1 MSSVQS
7 FIRQIPLA
15 TTYYTCASGTPLY
28 TFVPTAANQFPG
40 NYPNGVGYC
49 VSGTFFTSA
58 NVSAG
63 CYLRDMGKTIK
74 CPLGVPTP
82 TSTQYFWREV
92 QVLFPNQSQNSLST
106 FGVLGNPTTPSVSGN
121 PSAYYTFYVPV
132 PVGGSDI
139 PTASLTFPLQPIA
152 GGQM

>member
-15 TTYYTCASGTPLY
+15 TTYYSCVSGTPLY

-49 VSGTFFTSA
+49 VSGNFFTSA

-63 CYLRDMGKTIK
+63 AYLRDMGKTIK
-74 CPLGVPTP
+74 CPLGVPTS
-82 TSTQYFWREV
+82 TSTLYFWREV
-92 QVLFPNQSQNSLST
+92 QVLTPGSTQNSLTT
-106 FGVLGNPTTPSVSGN
+106 FGVLGGPSSPATGQ
-121 PSAYYTFYVPV
+121 AYFTYYVPV
-132 PVGGSDI
+132 SVGGSDI
-139 PTASLTFPLQPIA
+139 PTDSLGFFLTPIA